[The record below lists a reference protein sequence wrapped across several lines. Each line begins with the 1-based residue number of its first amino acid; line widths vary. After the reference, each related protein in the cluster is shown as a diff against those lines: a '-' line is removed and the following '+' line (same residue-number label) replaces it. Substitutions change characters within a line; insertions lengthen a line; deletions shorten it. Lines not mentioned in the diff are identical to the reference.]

1 MAFRTVSIS
10 QRCKLSYS
18 LNYLIIRGEEEKRIH
33 LSEISKLILQSTQI
47 FISSSL
53 LSELSKRKI
62 KLIICDE
69 KHNPEAEMVSYYGA
83 HNSSLRVKEQIS
95 WNENTLSEVWKTLI
109 KYKIQNQSKVLKKY
123 GCDDAKSMLDI
134 YAENV
139 QLGDLSNREG
149 HAAKV
154 YFNALFGNDFTRS
167 NNSVINTFL
176 NYGYTILLSMF
187 NREIVSRGY
196 LTQLGIHHKNEFNY
210 FNLSCDI
217 IEPFRPIIDD
227 YAKTGVLDEENFKSK
242 LNNIGAVKLTYNDKQ
257 TFLENGITLF
267 VGSVIKAIESND
279 ISELINY
286 QDYEL

>member
-83 HNSSLRVKEQIS
+83 HNTSLRIKEQIS
-95 WNENTLSEVWKTLI
+95 WNENTLSEVWKILVEF
-109 KYKIQNQSKVLKKY
+109 KIYNQSKVLSKY
-123 GCDDAKSMLDI
+123 GCDDAKSMLDS
-134 YAENV
+134 YGENV

-167 NNSVINTFL
+167 NNSVINTYL

-242 LNNIGAVKLTYNDKQ
+242 LNNIGAVKLIYNDKQ

-279 ISELINY
+279 ISDLINY